1 MLFIRPI
8 ITPISQMKSTH
19 SWTSQEYSQ
28 HYTYCTLELV
38 FCGGEHS
45 LVIQPSTGHSLFTA
59 VMQTR
64 FVPSLHC
71 AHYVGRMVL
80 LQSCFTV
87 DVVTIARH
95 NILCMLLIRGYVN
108 NNNHLIERK
117 CYHLYGLMICHFH
130 IQLINSELL
139 CYPFTAMNS
148 SATLCHATTLHRT
161 EITNTFKYTH
171 IPIMASPAISMIGYW
186 HTGYNYQPVTIHPI
200 LNCKGK
206 DQ

>member
-1 MLFIRPI
+1 ML
-8 ITPISQMKSTH
+8 
-19 SWTSQEYSQ
+19 
-28 HYTYCTLELV
+28 
-38 FCGGEHS
+38 
-45 LVIQPSTGHSLFTA
+45 
-59 VMQTR
+59 
-64 FVPSLHC
+64 
-71 AHYVGRMVL
+71 L

-87 DVVTIARH
+87 DVVTIYSKAKYIVYAT
-95 NILCMLLIRGYVN
+95 NKGYVY

-139 CYPFTAMNS
+139 CYHFTAMNS
-148 SATLCHATTLHRT
+148 SVTLCHATTLHRT

-171 IPIMASPAISMIGYW
+171 IPIMASPTTSMIGYW
-186 HTGYNYQPVTIHPI
+186 YTGYNYQPVTIHPT